1 MVSVCT
7 RFPATHR
14 FQCMTFIDVK
24 HATQQIAMQFVSI
37 ALRLAMLDMMLNLL
51 GMTGMFKFFVCK
63 FLLLFPLHSNL

>member
-1 MVSVCT
+1 
-7 RFPATHR
+7 
-14 FQCMTFIDVK
+14 MTFIDVK